1 MSGKGGGRFVTRAGI
16 VVLVEESRAIPL
28 VDVSAV
34 LRTGSLADPAGR
46 EGLTRLSARMLR
58 MGTADRTAEETEE
71 ALEALGAT
79 MSIDVSHGTVRFS
92 ASVIARSFPAFLS
105 LFGEILAAP
114 ALRPK
119 DFARVGREAIADLA
133 QQRDNDRWL
142 ASRAFRSALFG
153 KHPYARS
160 PLGTAASLAG
170 VKRKDVAEHLAHH
183 VSAPNLIL
191 GFAGD
196 VSAAELPALVERA
209 FGALPKHAVAQAP
222 LPAPVRSEGRRLV
235 VVDKPGRTQTQTFV
249 GTIGSRLRDPDFHP
263 LLVANTAFGGTF
275 SAPLVQEV
283 RARRGYSYSASS
295 RLGADREREAWS
307 LYAHPSAENAKDCL
321 ALELSLVDRFV
332 AKGPTAAELRFA
344 KSFLVKS
351 HAFDLDTPS
360 KRLEPRIEAEIHGL
374 PRAFHERFVERVA
387 SVELDE
393 ARAAIRR
400 RLSSRDLTMAVV
412 ATARDVLP
420 ALRPLADEIA
430 VVPFEDV

>member
-1 MSGKGGGRFVTRAGI
+1 MSGEGAGRFVSRGGI

-28 VDVSAV
+28 VDVTAV
-34 LRTGSLADPAGR
+34 LRTGSLADPPGR
-46 EGLTRLSARMLR
+46 EGLTRLAARMLR
-58 MGTADRTAEETEE
+58 MGTAKRTAEQTEE
-71 ALEALGAT
+71 RLEALGAT
-79 MSIDVSHGTVRFS
+79 LSIDVSHGTIRFS
-92 ASVIARSFPAFLS
+92 ASVIARSFPAFLA
-105 LFGEILAAP
+105 LLGEMLAAP

-119 DFARVGREAIADLA
+119 DLARVVREAVADLS

-142 ASRAFRSALFG
+142 ASRAFRTALFG
-153 KHPYARS
+153 DHPYGRS
-160 PLGTAASLAG
+160 PLGTPESLPRAK
-170 VKRKDVAEHLAHH
+170 KRDVAAHLAQH
-183 VSAPNLIL
+183 VSAPNLVL

-196 VSAAELPALVERA
+196 VSTRELPALVERC
-209 FGALPKHAVAQAP
+209 FGGLPAHAVAP
-222 LPAPVRSEGRRLV
+222 PALATPRRRPGRRLV

-249 GTIGSRLRDPDFHP
+249 GTIGSRLRDPDFHA

-307 LYAHPSAENAKDCL
+307 LYAHPSAENAGDCL
-321 ALELSLVDRFV
+321 ALELGLIDRFV

-360 KRLEPRIEAEIHGL
+360 KRLEPRVEAEIHGL
-374 PRAFHERFVERVA
+374 PSSFHERFVQRVA
-387 SVELDE
+387 AVDLDT
-393 ARAAIRR
+393 ARAAIVR
-400 RLSSRDLTMAVV
+400 RLSSRDLTIAVV
-412 ATARDVLP
+412 ATAREVLP

-430 VVPFEDV
+430 IVSFDSV

>member
-1 MSGKGGGRFVTRAGI
+1 MSGKGARFVTRAGT

-28 VDVSAV
+28 VDVTAV
-34 LRTGSLADPAGR
+34 LRTGSLADPLGR
-46 EGLTRLSARMLR
+46 EGLTRLAARMLR
-58 MGTADRTAEETEE
+58 MGTARRSAEATEE

-79 MSIDVSHGTVRFS
+79 LSIDVSHGTVRFS
-92 ASVIARSFPAFLS
+92 ASVIARSFPAFLA
-105 LFGEILAAP
+105 LLGEILAAP

-119 DFARVGREAIADLA
+119 DFARVYRESVADLA

-153 KHPYARS
+153 DHPYARS
-160 PLGTAASLAG
+160 PLGTAQSLKR
-170 VKRKDVAEHLAHH
+170 VKRSDVATHLARH
-183 VSAPNLIL
+183 VTAPNLIL

-196 VSAAELPALVERA
+196 VSARELPALVERA
-209 FGALPKHAVAQAP
+209 FGGLPKTAAPAVRLA
-222 LPAPVRSEGRRLV
+222 APVRREGRRLV

-283 RARRGYSYSASS
+283 RARRGFSYSASS

-307 LYAHPSAENAKDCL
+307 LYAHPSAENAAECL
-321 ALELSLVDRFV
+321 ALELSLVERFV
-332 AKGPTAAELRFA
+332 AKGPTSAELRFA

-360 KRLEPRIEAEIHGL
+360 KRLEPRVEAEIHGL
-374 PRAFHERFVERVA
+374 PKAFHARFVERVA
-387 SVELDE
+387 AVELDD

-400 RLSSRDLTMAVV
+400 RLSSRDLTIAVV

-420 ALRPLADEIA
+420 SLRPLADAIA
-430 VVPFEDV
+430 VVPFDEV